1 MLIIIQIIILMVDI
15 LDIKMKRMYNSYLSG
30 IAYIYIGDICTGLLQ
45 VITGLREQIYRLLK
59 GERYN
64 SSLLPLVFMY
74 IPLIVA
80 VYFIYSGGIRCINII
95 PIFASIFSSYYQ
107 WKITDEKKLIAC
119 KFFMHILFSIYNAW
133 SGLYILVADQGLWV
147 IQLFREYALKYNSKE

>member
-1 MLIIIQIIILMVDI
+1 
-15 LDIKMKRMYNSYLSG
+15 
-30 IAYIYIGDICTGLLQ
+30 
-45 VITGLREQIYRLLK
+45 
-59 GERYN
+59 
-64 SSLLPLVFMY
+64 MY